1 MEDKEG
7 RVVTDRM
14 PQWLDA
20 ARARSVLGRGW
31 YGEAAAEDN
40 GGGEQPRSTA
50 QGAAK

>member
-1 MEDKEG
+1 MEDQEG

-31 YGEAAAEDN
+31 YGEGTAKDN
-40 GGGEQPRSTA
+40 GAGDQPQPMA
-50 QGAAK
+50 QGAAT